1 MYSDTLIIGGCMK
14 GYLVLEDGF
23 VLEGKLFGSLEKSIG
38 EVVFNT
44 GMTGYEEI
52 ITDPSYYG
60 QMVILTYPIIGNYG
74 INLEDI
80 QSGGPQIKGLIV
92 REFVEAYSNW
102 RGKMTLSE
110 YLESH
115 KIIGIEQLDTR
126 ALVKHIRDKGTMI
139 GVIVNEKTFKEA
151 GSDLSNLF
159 VDKDQLINGE
169 ALLEAVSTKTSYDMD
184 HTSNQNDFK
193 VAVMDFGIKR
203 NILESLALRTGN
215 VKVFPA
221 FTSFEEIMAYKPDGI
236 FLSNGPGDPE
246 DYKSVVSVVKQL
258 LDTKPVFG
266 ICLGHQLIALALG
279 AKTQKLKFGHRG
291 SNHPVKDINLNKV
304 MITSQ
309 NHGYVVVK
317 ETLEPIDVTVT
328 HLNVNDE
335 SIEGLKH
342 NSKPIFSVQY
352 HPEASPGPGDSAYL
366 FDQFIAMME
375 ETKNA

>member
-1 MYSDTLIIGGCMK
+1 MK